1 VSEKAGDYSSK
12 AAAIL
17 AVAIVTAGCSV
28 VAGGIFAPGR
38 YAE

>member
-1 VSEKAGDYSSK
+1 MSEKAGDYSSK

-17 AVAIVTAGCSV
+17 AVAVVTAGCSV
-28 VAGGIFAPGR
+28 VAGGVPAPCR